1 MGMTYVRV
9 RVANPSRPRRTEEIE
24 LLVDTGAMLSVV
36 PRPVLQGLGIKSVD
50 KRRFRA
56 FGGIVERETGG
67 VRMEY
72 DGVRAVVGVIFGE
85 PGDASVMGATTL
97 ESLGYQV
104 DPVAGELKPTEML
117 LL

>member
-24 LLVDTGAMLSVV
+24 LLVDAGAMLSVV
-36 PRPVLQGLGIKSVD
+36 PRPVLQSLGIRPLD

-56 FGGIVERETGG
+56 FGGIVERETGSAL
-67 VRMEY
+67 VEY
-72 DGVRAVVGVIFGE
+72 GGVRAGVGVIFGE

-97 ESLGYQV
+97 ETLGYQV
-104 DPVAGELKPTEML
+104 DPVARELKPTEML